1 MCVSLPKAEH
11 FAQFMQVKTTG
22 VCDNGYKLSLFMYAE
37 NTVSSDAAL
46 SCLFCLRK
54 MLH

>member
-1 MCVSLPKAEH
+1 MRILAESR
-11 FAQFMQVKTTG
+11 ALRSIMQVKTTG
-22 VCDNGYKLSLFMYAE
+22 VCDNGYKLSLLMYAE